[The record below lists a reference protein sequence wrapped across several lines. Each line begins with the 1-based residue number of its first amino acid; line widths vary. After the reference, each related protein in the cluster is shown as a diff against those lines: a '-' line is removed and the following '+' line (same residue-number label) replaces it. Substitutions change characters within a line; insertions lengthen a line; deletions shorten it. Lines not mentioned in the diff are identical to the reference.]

1 MAATERAALLTE
13 KRAIFTRNDR
23 IISAVLAAAEG
34 SVWRAWLRILLSLL
48 MLPRVYALHAARRAR
63 MLALQ
68 AARRAR
74 IGARQHALQLQ
85 LAALAL
91 GLAGAALI
99 SQQQ

>member
-23 IISAVLAAAEG
+23 IISAVLAAAQG

-63 MLALQ
+63 LFALQ

-74 IGARQHALQLQ
+74 IGARQQAL
-85 LAALAL
+85 AVLAL

-99 SQQQ
+99 MQRQ